1 MSTPA
6 GRTCVMRFPT
16 ADQGQDVR
24 VTLDFSPEAVQ
35 ALRTDARCNDTTAFT
50 LRAQAG
56 ADTDTYPAVRD
67 AMLALA
73 DRHLRLA
80 VHQRALAR
88 ALEDARNAARHG
100 TMGKTG

>member
-1 MSTPA
+1 M
-6 GRTCVMRFPT
+6 
-16 ADQGQDVR
+16 R

-35 ALRTDARCNDTTAFT
+35 ALRTDARCNDTIAFT

-56 ADTDTYPAVRD
+56 ADTDAYPAVRD
-67 AMLALA
+67 ALMATA

-80 VHQRALAR
+80 VHQRALTR

>member
-1 MSTPA
+1 
-6 GRTCVMRFPT
+6 MRFST
-16 ADQGQDVR
+16 TVSRLGGQDVR

-35 ALRTDARCNDTTAFT
+35 ALRTDARCNDTIAFT

-56 ADTDTYPAVRD
+56 KEVDAYPAVRD
-67 AMLALA
+67 ALLATA

-88 ALEDARNAARHG
+88 ALEDARNASRHG
-100 TMGKTG
+100 PVGKAG

>member
-1 MSTPA
+1 MP
-6 GRTCVMRFPT
+6 
-16 ADQGQDVR
+16 
-24 VTLDFSPEAVQ
+24 SPSSGS
-35 ALRTDARCNDTTAFT
+35 ALRALTPSV
-50 LRAQAG
+50 
-56 ADTDTYPAVRD
+56 PAP
-67 AMLALA
+67 ALPAPSALMATA